1 MLLVETVGGTIE
13 YPFDDLTDP
22 TKLTD
27 RVIYAEYDEA
37 NRMVRYTVKH
47 HNVITGELVAPE
59 NRDSE

>member
-13 YPFDDLTDP
+13 YPFGDLTDP

-37 NRMVRYTVKH
+37 NQMVRYTVKH
-47 HNVITGELVAPE
+47 HDVITGELVAPE